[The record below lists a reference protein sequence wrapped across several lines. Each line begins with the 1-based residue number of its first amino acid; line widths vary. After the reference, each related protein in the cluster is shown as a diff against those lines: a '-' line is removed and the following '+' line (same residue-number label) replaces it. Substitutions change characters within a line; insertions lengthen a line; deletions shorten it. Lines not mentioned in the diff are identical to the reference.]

1 MSWRKCS
8 QLLRPHAAATEAEC
22 LEPVLHKR
30 SHKEGGPEHCSQR
43 KTVCSNKDSAQPK
56 IINKENKMFPEDT
69 VKWERQAL
77 DRLPAVY
84 KVRINNMNCLYIYM
98 LLISMLDEQER
109 DDTDGL
115 FRGLESNG
123 VARESDEREPFHWEI
138 SSVFFTILSF
148 FFFLKGGKIKNHTWE
163 DKKSPLG
170 CWLLASSEG
179 VPCLESLLSGLLL
192 SLWPLREPSKASWNL
207 PGSHH
212 SSALNLAGC
221 TWQPLG
227 WPEGSLGFSLDSL
240 WKNLDKH
247 FGQPS
252 ITNFLPCLT
261 TLCVTESQISFSP
274 HLLCSRAPPLF
285 PLWLCLL
292 SILSAKDAL
301 SWFSQKPPSC
311 HPGLSCHKTLPSHQ
325 S

>member
-1 MSWRKCS
+1 MLSYKG
-8 QLLRPHAAATEAEC
+8 QRPQNNVLKEMFPATEPSC
-22 LEPVLHKR
+22 CSYWSRVPGPVLHKR

-123 VARESDEREPFHWEI
+123 VARESDEREPFHWQI

-148 FFFLKGGKIKNHTWE
+148 FFF
-163 DKKSPLG
+163 
-170 CWLLASSEG
+170 
-179 VPCLESLLSGLLL
+179 
-192 SLWPLREPSKASWNL
+192 
-207 PGSHH
+207 
-212 SSALNLAGC
+212 
-221 TWQPLG
+221 
-227 WPEGSLGFSLDSL
+227 
-240 WKNLDKH
+240 
-247 FGQPS
+247 
-252 ITNFLPCLT
+252 
-261 TLCVTESQISFSP
+261 
-274 HLLCSRAPPLF
+274 
-285 PLWLCLL
+285 
-292 SILSAKDAL
+292 
-301 SWFSQKPPSC
+301 
-311 HPGLSCHKTLPSHQ
+311 
-325 S
+325 